1 MGLVRSISGVR
12 GTIGDSL
19 TPNIISKYITS
30 FSEIL
35 PSGKIIVGNDGR
47 PSGKWIENIV
57 VGTLLALNRDVLTAG
72 IVPTPTIQLLVE
84 EMNADGGI
92 SITASHNPEQW
103 NGLKFINKDGTF
115 FNKYQNQKLFEFVD
129 NSNFSFPNSNTATIR
144 PVENPINFH
153 LNKIFQLPLFRET
166 NLLDKIK
173 ARNFKVVIDANN
185 SSGSEIIPILL
196 ENLGCKVIKVN
207 CDMNGIFMHPPEPIP
222 QNISEIANIVRDT
235 NADIGFVV
243 DPDADRLVLIDE
255 LGHPIWEE
263 LTIALA
269 IHSVGE
275 FLEYFYP
282 KGNKVVINYST
293 TKVCEHVA
301 KMFGLDL
308 HRAPVGEINVVTKM
322 KELDAVVGGEGSGGV
337 ILPQCHYGRDS
348 LVGITLV
355 LSLLTKIEQPISR
368 IIENYPKTLMNK
380 YQVEIDEE
388 FDEKI
393 EELINSFGISL
404 LDVNTD
410 DGFRFESDFGWI
422 HIRKSNTE
430 PIARIICEVIQ
441 EKYISNIHNVIYK
454 LFRIVRC

>member
-1 MGLVRSISGVR
+1 MALVRSISGVR

-19 TPNIISKYITS
+19 TPNIVAKYITA

-35 PSGKIIVGNDGR
+35 PSGAIVIGNDGR

-57 VGTLLALNRDVLTAG
+57 VGTLLALNRQVFTAG
-72 IVPTPTIQLLVE
+72 IVPTPTIQVLVE
-84 EMNADGGI
+84 ERNAAGGI

-103 NGLKFINKDGTF
+103 NGLKFINTDGTF
-115 FNKYQNQKLFEFVD
+115 FNKYQNQKLFEFAD
-129 NSNFSFPNSNTATIR
+129 NTSFKFPNFNNAT
-144 PVENPINFH
+144 VEPIKNPIHYH
-153 LNKIFQLPLFRET
+153 LNKIFELPLFKET
-166 NLLDKIK
+166 NLLEKIK
-173 ARNFKVVIDANN
+173 SKHFKVVFDANN
-185 SSGSEIIPILL
+185 SSGSEIIPTLL
-196 ENLGCKVIKVN
+196 EGFGCEVIKVN
-207 CDMNGIFMHPPEPIP
+207 CYKTGIFMHPPEPLP
-222 QNISEIANIVRDT
+222 QNISEVASIVRNT
-235 NADIGFVV
+235 KSDIGFVV

-255 LGHPIWEE
+255 LGHPVLEE

-269 IHSVGE
+269 IHAVGE

-348 LVGITLV
+348 LVGITLI
-355 LSLLTKIEQPISR
+355 LSLLSKLEKPISQ
-368 IIENYPKTLMNK
+368 IIEKYPKTFITK
-380 YQVEIDEE
+380 FQVEIDEE

-393 EELINSFGISL
+393 EELINAFGISL
-404 LDVNTD
+404 LDVNTE
-410 DGFRFESDFGWI
+410 DGYRFESDFGWL

-430 PIARIICEVIQ
+430 PIARIICEVANEDNIQ
-441 EKYISNIHNVIYK
+441 KIHDVINK
-454 LFRIVRC
+454 LFRVVKC